1 MDIPENPTARLLPA
15 FLHSD
20 KTAAVALVVF
30 ALFLFLPGF
39 FSVPPLDR
47 DEPRFAQASRQM
59 LETGDYVD
67 IRFQTEARHKK
78 PIGIYWL
85 QSGIANLTGL
95 GAESPIWVYR
105 LPSLLGAILAILG
118 TFWCARAFTGPP
130 EAFIVAAFVA
140 ASIILG
146 VEARL
151 AKTDAVLLA
160 TILFAQGALARI
172 WQQESIAR
180 PVGLALVFWVS
191 IAAGILIKGPVGPMI
206 LFLTIGALCVFT
218 RKARWVA
225 RLMPISGLLL
235 TLLLVLP
242 WFVAITL
249 ATDGAFFRE
258 AVVQDLLGKV
268 GQGQESHGAPPL
280 THLVAMVGTF
290 WPVSIFAILAAPAIF
305 RSRREPA
312 FLFPIAWALP
322 NWIVFEF
329 VATKLPHYTMPILPA
344 VALITV
350 LGLSKSMKS
359 LRFGPLVA
367 ALLLLLLP
375 LGLFV
380 AAIGAPLYYGDT
392 VSPLALL
399 LSAIGLSFAIIAARG
414 VYSGGHP
421 LAAVIPILAAVIFCY
436 AGIWSYAFPAL
447 STIWVSPRLAA
458 AIEANSTCPD
468 PAIRSAGFH
477 EPSFV
482 FLTRTDTTFENPARI
497 AEWLSQPGCK
507 VAVIDAKER
516 DGFDTAF
523 ADRETK
529 PAEIALVR
537 GLNINGGKELAL
549 HVFQMDQDR

>member
-1 MDIPENPTARLLPA
+1 MDIPEKPTGQLLPA
-15 FLHSD
+15 FLHGD
-20 KTAAVALVVF
+20 RTAAAALIVF
-30 ALFLFLPGF
+30 SLLLFLPGF
-39 FSVPPLDR
+39 FTVPPLDR

-59 LETGDYVD
+59 LETGDYID

-130 EAFIVAAFVA
+130 EALVVAAFVA

-151 AKTDAVLLA
+151 AKTDAFLFA
-160 TILFAQGALARI
+160 TIVFGQGALARI
-172 WQQESIAR
+172 WQREDVAR
-180 PVGLALVFWVS
+180 PVGLALIFWVS
-191 IAAGILIKGPVGPMI
+191 LAAGILIKGPVGPMV

-218 RKARWVA
+218 RKIRWAV
-225 RLMPISGLLL
+225 RLMPVTGLVL
-235 TLLLVLP
+235 TLLFVLP

-249 ATDGAFFRE
+249 ATDGAFFKE
-258 AVVQDLLGKV
+258 AVLQDLLGKV

-280 THLVAMVGTF
+280 THLAAMIGTF
-290 WPVSIFAILAAPAIF
+290 WPMSAFAILAAPAVV
-305 RSRREPA
+305 RRRREPV
-312 FLFPIAWALP
+312 FLFLIAWALP
-322 NWIVFEF
+322 NWIVFEL

-344 VALITV
+344 IALMTV
-350 LGLSKSMKS
+350 LALSKEAKPW
-359 LRFGPLVA
+359 RFGTGITA
-367 ALLLLLLP
+367 FLLLIVP
-375 LGLFV
+375 LGLFI
-380 AAIGAPLYYGDT
+380 AAIGAPLYFGDP

-399 LSAIGLSFAIIAARG
+399 LSAAGLIFAVLASRR
-414 VYSGGHP
+414 VYSGGRP
-421 LAAVIPILAAVIFCY
+421 LAAVVPTMAAVVFCY
-436 AGIWSYAFPAL
+436 AGIWGFAFPAL

-458 AIEANSTCPD
+458 SVEQNSTCPD
-468 PAIRSAGFH
+468 PAIKSAGFH

-497 AEWLSQPGCK
+497 AEWLSIPGCK
-507 VAVIDAKER
+507 VAVIDAKEL
-516 DGFDTAF
+516 DGFTAF
-523 ADRETK
+523 FADKERK

-549 HVFQMDQDR
+549 HVFQMDQNR